1 MISELAGFTLS
12 RSIPDNLMLGV
23 LAGVN
28 KVYGGVVRNESGQI
42 LAHLVNSTTPSS
54 ILSAF
59 TSPLNTLLSGV
70 NTYQLHRIGGD
81 VGVIGAEVGRMGADV
96 GVIGAEVGRISADVG
111 RIGTEVGHM
120 GANVTQL
127 LQLAQASMLLSGLT
141 LAVSSAGFLFL
152 SNKINKIDEK
162 LQQVASDVKYIKSFL
177 ELQERSRLIAALK
190 VIRELNKVEDNA
202 ARLQMLISSRQ
213 TIGEIHEKY
222 KMLLTDSSNEYSFMA
237 AEEYFTITAIGHS
250 LCSAEL
256 DMYDQAVNDLHDAQ
270 TVWQSSS
277 RAFVKNHVI
286 NDNAQ
291 RFLTKDYVKHINS
304 AEVIE
309 WVDFADSS
317 SDGISILDRL
327 RGQAQKVNLGWSM
340 FTGINNEEKLNL
352 EVSRKIIA
360 RNKILQ
366 GYADQLKYL
375 SQIRQKPS
383 TVQNLM
389 NSIPDDN
396 SVEGCHIFVANAY
409 ADNAVRGNL

>member
-1 MISELAGFTLS
+1 MISELAGFVLS

-28 KVYGGVVRNESGQI
+28 KVYGGVVRNEQGQI
-42 LAHLVNSTTPSS
+42 LAHLVNSTTPSN

-81 VGVIGAEVGRMGADV
+81 VGI
-96 GVIGAEVGRISADVG
+96 IGAEVGRIGAEVG
-111 RIGTEVGHM
+111 AISTEVSHI

-190 VIRELNKVEDNA
+190 VIRELNKVEDHA

-256 DMYDQAVNDLHDAQ
+256 DMYDQALNDLHDAQ
-270 TVWQSSS
+270 NTWQSSS

-291 RFLTKDYVKHINS
+291 RFLTKDYVQHINS

-309 WVDFADSS
+309 WVDFAESS
-317 SDGISILDRL
+317 SAGISILDHL
-327 RGQAQKVNLGWSM
+327 RGQPQKMGLAWSIRN
-340 FTGINNEEKLNL
+340 GIGIGNIDTEEKLNL

-366 GYADQLKYL
+366 GYIDQLKYL

-383 TVQNLM
+383 TVQNFM
-389 NSIPDDN
+389 DSIPCDN
-396 SVEGCHIFVANAY
+396 SVEGCHIFIADAY
-409 ADNAVRGNL
+409 AN

>member
-1 MISELAGFTLS
+1 
-12 RSIPDNLMLGV
+12 LMLGV

-42 LAHLVNSTTPSS
+42 LAHLVNASTPSS

-70 NTYQLHRIGGD
+70 NTYQLHHIGAD
-81 VGVIGAEVGRMGADV
+81 VGRVSAEVGRVGAEVGRV
-96 GVIGAEVGRISADVG
+96 GAEVGRVGAEVG
-111 RIGTEVGHM
+111 RVGAEVGRVGAEVGHM
-120 GANVTQL
+120 GTNVTQL

-152 SNKINKIDEK
+152 SNKINKIDQK

-190 VIRELNKVEDNA
+190 VIRELNKVDDSS

-256 DMYDQAVNDLHDAQ
+256 DMY
-270 TVWQSSS
+270 T
-277 RAFVKNHVI
+277 I
-286 NDNAQ
+286 
-291 RFLTKDYVKHINS
+291 
-304 AEVIE
+304 
-309 WVDFADSS
+309 
-317 SDGISILDRL
+317 
-327 RGQAQKVNLGWSM
+327 
-340 FTGINNEEKLNL
+340 
-352 EVSRKIIA
+352 
-360 RNKILQ
+360 
-366 GYADQLKYL
+366 
-375 SQIRQKPS
+375 
-383 TVQNLM
+383 
-389 NSIPDDN
+389 
-396 SVEGCHIFVANAY
+396 
-409 ADNAVRGNL
+409 GN

>member
-12 RSIPDNLMLGV
+12 RSIPDHLMLWV

-28 KVYGGVVRNESGQI
+28 KVYGGVVRNEQGQI

-70 NTYQLHRIGGD
+70 NTYQLHNIGTD
-81 VGVIGAEVGRMGADV
+81 VSLIGAEVAQV
-96 GVIGAEVGRISADVG
+96 SAEVSHI
-111 RIGTEVGHM
+111 

-190 VIRELNKVEDNA
+190 VIRELNKVEDSS

-270 TVWQSSS
+270 YTWQSSS

-309 WVDFADSS
+309 WVDFAESS
-317 SDGISILDRL
+317 ANGMSILDHL
-327 RGQAQKVNLGWSM
+327 RGQPQKMSFGWSM
-340 FTGINNEEKLNL
+340 RKGIDNEEKLNL

-360 RNKILQ
+360 RNKILK

-389 NSIPDDN
+389 NSIPNDN
-396 SVEGCHIFVANAY
+396 SVEGCYIFVADAY
-409 ADNAVRGNL
+409 ANNTGKVNL

>member
-1 MISELAGFTLS
+1 MISELAGFVLS

-28 KVYGGVVRNESGQI
+28 KVYGGVVRNEQGQI
-42 LAHLVNSTTPSS
+42 LAHLVNSTTPSN

-81 VGVIGAEVGRMGADV
+81 VGVIGAEVGR
-96 GVIGAEVGRISADVG
+96 IGAEVGAIS
-111 RIGTEVGHM
+111 TEVSHI

-190 VIRELNKVEDNA
+190 VIRELNKVEDHA

-256 DMYDQAVNDLHDAQ
+256 DMYDQALNDLHDAQ
-270 TVWQSSS
+270 NTWQSSS

-291 RFLTKDYVKHINS
+291 RFLTKDYVQHINS

-309 WVDFADSS
+309 WVDFAESS
-317 SDGISILDRL
+317 SSGISILDHL
-327 RGQAQKVNLGWSM
+327 RGQPQKRSFGWSKLKGVD
-340 FTGINNEEKLNL
+340 TEEKLNL

-366 GYADQLKYL
+366 GYIDQLKYL

-383 TVQNLM
+383 TVQNFM
-389 NSIPDDN
+389 DSIPCDN
-396 SVEGCHIFVANAY
+396 SVEGCHIFIADAY
-409 ADNAVRGNL
+409 AN

>member
-1 MISELAGFTLS
+1 
-12 RSIPDNLMLGV
+12 
-23 LAGVN
+23 
-28 KVYGGVVRNESGQI
+28 
-42 LAHLVNSTTPSS
+42 
-54 ILSAF
+54 
-59 TSPLNTLLSGV
+59 
-70 NTYQLHRIGGD
+70 
-81 VGVIGAEVGRMGADV
+81 
-96 GVIGAEVGRISADVG
+96 
-111 RIGTEVGHM
+111 M

-190 VIRELNKVEDNA
+190 VIRELNKVEDSA

-291 RFLTKDYVKHINS
+291 RFMTKDYVKHINS

-309 WVDFADSS
+309 WVDFAESS
-317 SDGISILDRL
+317 SDGIGILDRL
-327 RGQAQKVNLGWSM
+327 RGQPQKMNLGWSIRNGISRN
-340 FTGINNEEKLNL
+340 GINSEEKLNL

-389 NSIPDDN
+389 DSIPSDN
-396 SVEGCHIFVANAY
+396 SVGGCYIFVADTY
-409 ADNAVRGNL
+409 TDSGWHCC

>member
-1 MISELAGFTLS
+1 MISELAGFALS

-28 KVYGGVVRNESGQI
+28 KVYGGVVRNEQGQI
-42 LAHLVNSTTPSS
+42 LAHLVNSSTPSN

-59 TSPLNTLLSGV
+59 TSPLNTLFSGV
-70 NTYQLHRIGGD
+70 NTYQLHRIG
-81 VGVIGAEVGRMGADV
+81 AEVGQ
-96 GVIGAEVGRISADVG
+96 I
-111 RIGTEVGHM
+111 
-120 GANVTQL
+120 GANVTQV

-152 SNKINKIDEK
+152 SNKINKIDKK
-162 LQQVASDVKYIKSFL
+162 LEQVASDVKYIKSFL

-190 VIRELNKVEDNA
+190 VIRELNKVEDSA

-256 DMYDQAVNDLHDAQ
+256 DMYDQAVNDLCDAQ

-277 RAFVKNHVI
+277 KAFVKNHVI

-291 RFLTKDYVKHINS
+291 RFLTKDYVKHIRS
-304 AEVIE
+304 TEVIE
-309 WVDFADSS
+309 WVDFAESTS
-317 SDGISILDRL
+317 EGIGVLDRL
-327 RGQAQKVNLGWSM
+327 RGQEQKMNFGWSM

-352 EVSRKIIA
+352 EVSRKLIA

-375 SQIRQKPS
+375 SQIKQKPS

-396 SVEGCHIFVANAY
+396 SVGGCYIFIANAY
-409 ADNAVRGNL
+409 AN

>member
-1 MISELAGFTLS
+1 MISELAGFVLS

-28 KVYGGVVRNESGQI
+28 KVYGGVVRNEQGQI
-42 LAHLVNSTTPSS
+42 LAHLVNSTTPSN

-81 VGVIGAEVGRMGADV
+81 VGVIGAEVGR
-96 GVIGAEVGRISADVG
+96 IGAEVGAIS
-111 RIGTEVGHM
+111 TEVSHI

-141 LAVSSAGFLFL
+141 LAVSSAGFVFL

-177 ELQERSRLIAALK
+177 ELQERYRLIAALK
-190 VIRELNKVEDNA
+190 VIRELNKVEDHA

-256 DMYDQAVNDLHDAQ
+256 DMYDQALNDLHDAQ
-270 TVWQSSS
+270 HTWQSSS

-291 RFLTKDYVKHINS
+291 RFLTKDYVQHINS

-309 WVDFADSS
+309 WVDFAESS
-317 SDGISILDRL
+317 SSGISILDHL
-327 RGQAQKVNLGWSM
+327 RGQPQKRSFGWSKLKGVD
-340 FTGINNEEKLNL
+340 TEEKLNL
-352 EVSRKIIA
+352 EISRKIIA

-366 GYADQLKYL
+366 GYIDQLKYL

-383 TVQNLM
+383 TVQNFM
-389 NSIPDDN
+389 DSIPCDN
-396 SVEGCHIFVANAY
+396 SVEGCHIFIADAY
-409 ADNAVRGNL
+409 AN

>member
-1 MISELAGFTLS
+1 
-12 RSIPDNLMLGV
+12 MLGV

-42 LAHLVNSTTPSS
+42 LAHLVNASTPSS

-70 NTYQLHRIGGD
+70 NTYQLHHIGAD
-81 VGVIGAEVGRMGADV
+81 VGRVSAEVGRVGAEVGRV
-96 GVIGAEVGRISADVG
+96 GAEVGRVGAEVG
-111 RIGTEVGHM
+111 RVGAEVGHM

-152 SNKINKIDEK
+152 SNKINKIDQK

-190 VIRELNKVEDNA
+190 VIRELNKVDDSS

-256 DMYDQAVNDLHDAQ
+256 DMY
-270 TVWQSSS
+270 T
-277 RAFVKNHVI
+277 I
-286 NDNAQ
+286 
-291 RFLTKDYVKHINS
+291 
-304 AEVIE
+304 
-309 WVDFADSS
+309 
-317 SDGISILDRL
+317 
-327 RGQAQKVNLGWSM
+327 
-340 FTGINNEEKLNL
+340 
-352 EVSRKIIA
+352 
-360 RNKILQ
+360 
-366 GYADQLKYL
+366 
-375 SQIRQKPS
+375 
-383 TVQNLM
+383 
-389 NSIPDDN
+389 
-396 SVEGCHIFVANAY
+396 
-409 ADNAVRGNL
+409 GN

>member
-1 MISELAGFTLS
+1 
-12 RSIPDNLMLGV
+12 MLGV

-42 LAHLVNSTTPSS
+42 LAHLVNASTPSS

-70 NTYQLHRIGGD
+70 NTYQLHHIGAD
-81 VGVIGAEVGRMGADV
+81 VGRVSAEVGRVGAEVGRV
-96 GVIGAEVGRISADVG
+96 GAEVGRVGAEVG
-111 RIGTEVGHM
+111 RVGAEVGRVGAEVGRVGAEVGRVGAEVGHM

-152 SNKINKIDEK
+152 SNKINKIDQK

-190 VIRELNKVEDNA
+190 VIRELNKVDDSS

-256 DMYDQAVNDLHDAQ
+256 DMY
-270 TVWQSSS
+270 T
-277 RAFVKNHVI
+277 I
-286 NDNAQ
+286 
-291 RFLTKDYVKHINS
+291 
-304 AEVIE
+304 
-309 WVDFADSS
+309 
-317 SDGISILDRL
+317 
-327 RGQAQKVNLGWSM
+327 
-340 FTGINNEEKLNL
+340 
-352 EVSRKIIA
+352 
-360 RNKILQ
+360 
-366 GYADQLKYL
+366 
-375 SQIRQKPS
+375 
-383 TVQNLM
+383 
-389 NSIPDDN
+389 
-396 SVEGCHIFVANAY
+396 
-409 ADNAVRGNL
+409 GN

>member
-1 MISELAGFTLS
+1 MLAELAGFTLS

-28 KVYGGVVRNESGQI
+28 KVYGGVIRNEQGQI
-42 LAHLVNSTTPSS
+42 LAHLANSATPSS

-59 TSPLNTLLSGV
+59 TSPLNTILSGV
-70 NTYQLHRIGGD
+70 NTYQLHRVGTD
-81 VGVIGAEVGRMGADV
+81 VSLIGAE
-96 GVIGAEVGRISADVG
+96 VG
-111 RIGTEVGHM
+111 RIGTEVGHISTEV
-120 GANVTQL
+120 GYIGTNVTQL

-152 SNKINKIDEK
+152 SNKISKIDQR

-177 ELQERSRLIAALK
+177 ELQERARLIAALK
-190 VIRELNKVEDNA
+190 VIRELNKVEDSSA
-202 ARLQMLISSRQ
+202 KLQMLISSRQ

-222 KMLLTDSSNEYSFMA
+222 KSLLTDSSNEYSFMA

-270 TVWQSSS
+270 NTWQNAS

-286 NDNAQ
+286 NNNAQ
-291 RFLTKDYVKHINS
+291 RFLTKDYVKYISS

-309 WVDFADSS
+309 WVDFAEAST
-317 SDGISILDRL
+317 DGIVILDRL
-327 RGQAQKVNLGWSM
+327 RGLPQKMNFGLSM
-340 FTGINNEEKLNL
+340 RNGISFSGINDEERLNL

-360 RNKILQ
+360 RNKVLQ
-366 GYADQLKYL
+366 GYIDQLKYL
-375 SQIRQKPS
+375 SQIKQKPS
-383 TVQNLM
+383 VVQNFID
-389 NSIPDDN
+389 SIPDNN
-396 SVEGCHIFVANAY
+396 SIEGCHLFIANTY
-409 ADNAVRGNL
+409 

>member
-1 MISELAGFTLS
+1 MISELAGFALS

-28 KVYGGVVRNESGQI
+28 KVYGGVVRNEQGQI
-42 LAHLVNSTTPSS
+42 LAHLVNSSTPSN

-59 TSPLNTLLSGV
+59 TSPLNTLFSGV

-81 VGVIGAEVGRMGADV
+81 VGVIGAEVGRV
-96 GVIGAEVGRISADVG
+96 GAEVSHIS
-111 RIGTEVGHM
+111 
-120 GANVTQL
+120 ANVTQL
-127 LQLAQASMLLSGLT
+127 LQFAQASMLLSGLT

-152 SNKINKIDEK
+152 SNKINKIDER
-162 LQQVASDVKYIKSFL
+162 LQKVASDVKYIKSFL

-190 VIRELNKVEDNA
+190 VIRELNKVEDSSA
-202 ARLQMLISSRQ
+202 KLQMLISSRQ

-256 DMYDQAVNDLHDAQ
+256 DMYDQAVNDLNDAQ
-270 TVWQSSS
+270 AVWQSSS
-277 RAFVKNHVI
+277 RAFVKHHVI
-286 NDNAQ
+286 TDNAQ
-291 RFLTKDYVKHINS
+291 RFLTKDYVKHIGS

-309 WVDFADSS
+309 WVDFAEST
-317 SDGISILDRL
+317 SDGMGILDRL
-327 RGQAQKVNLGWSM
+327 RGEPQKRNFGWSK
-340 FTGINNEEKLNL
+340 FKGIDNEEKLNL

-375 SQIRQKPS
+375 AQIRQKPS
-383 TVQNLM
+383 TVQHLM
-389 NSIPDDN
+389 DSLPADD
-396 SVEGCHIFVANAY
+396 SVEGCYIFVANAH
-409 ADNAVRGNL
+409 ADNTAIGNL

>member
-1 MISELAGFTLS
+1 
-12 RSIPDNLMLGV
+12 MLGV

-42 LAHLVNSTTPSS
+42 LAHLVNASTPSS

-70 NTYQLHRIGGD
+70 NTYQLHHIGAD
-81 VGVIGAEVGRMGADV
+81 VGRVSAEVGRVGAEVGRV
-96 GVIGAEVGRISADVG
+96 GAEVGRVGAEVG
-111 RIGTEVGHM
+111 RVGAEVGRVGAEVGHM

-152 SNKINKIDEK
+152 SNKINKIDQK

-190 VIRELNKVEDNA
+190 VIRELNKVDDSS

-256 DMYDQAVNDLHDAQ
+256 DMY
-270 TVWQSSS
+270 T
-277 RAFVKNHVI
+277 I
-286 NDNAQ
+286 
-291 RFLTKDYVKHINS
+291 
-304 AEVIE
+304 
-309 WVDFADSS
+309 
-317 SDGISILDRL
+317 
-327 RGQAQKVNLGWSM
+327 
-340 FTGINNEEKLNL
+340 
-352 EVSRKIIA
+352 
-360 RNKILQ
+360 
-366 GYADQLKYL
+366 
-375 SQIRQKPS
+375 
-383 TVQNLM
+383 
-389 NSIPDDN
+389 
-396 SVEGCHIFVANAY
+396 
-409 ADNAVRGNL
+409 GN

>member
-1 MISELAGFTLS
+1 MISELAGFVLS

-28 KVYGGVVRNESGQI
+28 KVYGGVVRNEQGQI
-42 LAHLVNSTTPSS
+42 LAHLVNSTTPSN

-81 VGVIGAEVGRMGADV
+81 VGVIGAEVGR
-96 GVIGAEVGRISADVG
+96 IGAEVGAIS
-111 RIGTEVGHM
+111 TEVSHI

-190 VIRELNKVEDNA
+190 VIRELNKVEDHA

-256 DMYDQAVNDLHDAQ
+256 DMYDQALNDLHDAQ
-270 TVWQSSS
+270 NTWQSSS

-291 RFLTKDYVKHINS
+291 RFLTKDYVQHINS

-309 WVDFADSS
+309 WVDFAESS
-317 SDGISILDRL
+317 SAGISILDHL
-327 RGQAQKVNLGWSM
+327 RGQPQKMGLAWSIRN
-340 FTGINNEEKLNL
+340 GIGIGNIDTAEKLNL

-366 GYADQLKYL
+366 GYIDQLKYL

-383 TVQNLM
+383 TVQNFM
-389 NSIPDDN
+389 DSIPCDN
-396 SVEGCHIFVANAY
+396 SVEGCHIFIADAY
-409 ADNAVRGNL
+409 AN